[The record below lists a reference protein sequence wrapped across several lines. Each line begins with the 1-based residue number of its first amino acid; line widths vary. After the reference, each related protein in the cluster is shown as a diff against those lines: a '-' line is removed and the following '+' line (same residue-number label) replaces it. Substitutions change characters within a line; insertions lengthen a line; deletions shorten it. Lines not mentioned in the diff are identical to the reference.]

1 MLPGLDRSRGI
12 LLALILSGP
21 LSLAGFRCFITLD
34 GPLHALRA
42 ELLRDHLGPR
52 IHDAADIHYD
62 FELMPPRVGDVLM
75 MPFTGWLSPESV
87 HVLYGAL
94 VLAAIAFGAWMLVR
108 ACGHRP
114 GMGLLWIAPISFGW
128 IFILGFFPFML
139 ATALAFM
146 AAAGWMHARVIRWWL
161 PILLLPAM
169 FVLANTHRAGVVL
182 LAAMLLGH
190 EAIVLVGD
198 RAIRDQR
205 WSRFP
210 RRLPLTGIVVAALGA
225 AAVLWWLLYVRLPGA
240 GIPVVHGDHG
250 RNLPMLL
257 LLLDRDAERPLIVA
271 FAALFIFWLGTA
283 AMMRWRTGRRLRKED
298 GLLLAALA
306 MLAGSFLLDP
316 PHAQL
321 LYLPERAQFT
331 GILLLAV
338 WASMQPGW
346 RWSWIPMSAVVAL
359 HLLRLG
365 YVERRMAGYR
375 ERQEKLIE
383 SAAHLRPGSVVVPA
397 YCERDWLLAH
407 QPALLVARHPGVVF
421 ASRDHLHYRWDE
433 APRIELITYLKTF
446 EGWWGWLDRH
456 NREGSPPVIDHVLVI
471 GRDAQAWSEQAPLL
485 APVLERDYA
494 LAFDNGYV
502 AVHTRREAT
511 DRPDP

>member
-21 LSLAGFRCFITLD
+21 LSLAGFRYFITLD
-34 GPLHALRA
+34 GPLHAMRA

-52 IHDAADIHYD
+52 IHDAAGVHYD
-62 FELMPPRVGDVLM
+62 FGTMPPRVGDVLM
-75 MPFTGWLSPESV
+75 MPFTGWLSPEAV
-87 HVLYGAL
+87 HVLFGAL
-94 VLAAIAFGAWMLVR
+94 VLGAIAFGAWMLVR

-146 AAAGWMHARVIRWWL
+146 AAAGWMGARVIRWWL

-169 FVLANTHRAGVVL
+169 FVLANTHRTGVVL
-182 LAAMLLGH
+182 LAAMLLCH
-190 EAIVLVGD
+190 EATVLTGD
-198 RAIRDQR
+198 RVVRDER
-205 WSRFP
+205 WSKFP
-210 RRLPLTGIVVAALGA
+210 RRFPLTGIAVAALGA
-225 AAVLWWLLYVRLPGA
+225 GAVLWWQFYVRLPGE
-240 GIPVVHGDHG
+240 GIPEVHGDHG

-257 LLLDRDAERPLIVA
+257 LLLDREAERPLIVA
-271 FAALFIFWLGTA
+271 FAALFIIWLGSA
-283 AMMRWRTGRRLRKED
+283 VMMRWRTGRRPRKED

-306 MLAGSFLLDP
+306 MLAGSFLFDP

-338 WASMQPGW
+338 WASMQPAW

-365 YVERRMAGYR
+365 YVERRMACYR
-375 ERQEKLIE
+375 ERHEKLIE
-383 SAAHLRPGSVVVPA
+383 SVMHLRPGSVVVPA
-397 YCERDWLLAH
+397 YCERNWLLAH
-407 QPALLVARHPGVVF
+407 QSAYLVAEHPGVVF
-421 ASRDHLHYRWDE
+421 ASRDHLQYRWDE
-433 APRIELITYLKTF
+433 EPHIELITYLKTF
-446 EGWWGWLDRH
+446 EGWWGWLGGH
-456 NREGSPPVIDHVLVI
+456 NRADLPPDIDHVLII

-485 APVLERDYA
+485 APVLGSDYEPT
-494 LAFDNGYV
+494 FENGYV
-502 AVHTRREAT
+502 SVHTRREASAT
-511 DRPDP
+511 R